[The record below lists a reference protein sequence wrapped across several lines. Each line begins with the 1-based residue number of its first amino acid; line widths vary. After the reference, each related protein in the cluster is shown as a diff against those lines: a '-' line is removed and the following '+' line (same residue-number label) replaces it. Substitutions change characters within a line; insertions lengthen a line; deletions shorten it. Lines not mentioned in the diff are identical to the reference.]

1 MDKQLHKRKV
11 TQRFLFY
18 LIIGLIFILTS
29 VTYELRVV
37 HRNFPERIA
46 ANLQEEFLEMENLLS
61 VYLDSLSKDEFL
73 HNTFASDT
81 FIRESASIPPDAF
94 YFFKY
99 LNDSLIYWSDNDIL
113 LGPEDIKAGN
123 HNRIIELVN
132 GIYYYSDTIVGNNRI
147 VGLFIIK
154 HYYPYQNLYL
164 QNRFHPPF
172 EAPPS
177 TSISLQPGT
186 YNISDSHG
194 FLFSIEPPLFTQPG
208 KIPGILLLVFYAVA
222 FLSLCASL
230 FQLYLLLA
238 DFIRSKLLLVL
249 SFSIDV
255 ILLRVLMFIFDVPRN
270 LHASYLFSP
279 DSFAASDWIPSLGDF
294 FFNALTILVI
304 AYTLFIT
311 YRNIILKRNIAS
323 YRRYFLIFTLFLHVF
338 IFFRLF
344 IWASNSL
351 IMDATYSLNL
361 NQVFFLSAESFLS
374 LGVMTILLFSF
385 FLVSYRIL
393 GLAYHY
399 AKRKPGIYFLFFG
412 ITAAVYALVCILFH
426 DCNLL
431 LFIPLV
437 VYGIVFFIQAS
448 FMPDLQRVS
457 FSAVVLYLFLFAILS
472 TAILSTVSAR
482 KEVEQR
488 KLLAIDLASGEDP
501 LTEYIL
507 LTIAEEMESDTNLR
521 ELLSL
526 APYSIEGEDNA
537 IKYIEDNYLSDRLRR
552 YEWMVTLCTPN
563 RDLIIQPEN
572 FIVNCFEYF
581 NDIITRIGK
590 PALGKGQYRYEN
602 EAGLSNY
609 ISCREYTL
617 NDNTDTIRI
626 YIELFS
632 FFIPEEGLGY
642 PELLIDERIKTFSG
656 LDQYSYARYVDDELV
671 FKYGDYPYRTEF
683 SKYGKRESGDFF
695 THNRADHYVYKID
708 ENEYL
713 MISKDQTGFL
723 ELLAPFSYLIIFFT
737 LFVLMFI
744 TAVNIPFSNPGFE
757 LNFRNQLQMYMITLI
772 IISFAIVGIISVR
785 YVINLN
791 TNKNKEI
798 LIEKTHSVLIEL
810 EHKLSGEGQ
819 LTADMQEYLTT
830 LLIKFS
836 KVFFSDINLY
846 DLQGNLLASSRPQ
859 IFQKQLLSTK
869 MNTEAFRTLTYDR
882 KLMFIHTETIGDQD
896 YYSAYVPFRNADNK
910 VVAYLNLPYFA
921 RQNELQDEISV
932 FLNAFLNLY
941 VLLIAIAIFIAILIS
956 RYVTRPLQ
964 VLRDKMSR
972 LSFGGSNEK
981 ISWSRKDE
989 IGTLIAEYNRMI
1001 DELSRSAELLAK
1013 SERESAWREM
1023 AKQVAHEIK
1032 NPLTPMRLSVQHL
1045 QKAWDEK
1052 TENWDERLL
1061 RFTQTIIEHIDTLSD
1076 IASEFSDF
1084 AKMPQKK
1091 EEKLDLSL
1099 VIRKSLD
1106 LFSDIDNI
1114 TFSYTSS
1121 LDPPYFVLADKNQLI
1136 RVFNNLIQNAVQAI
1150 GQKQNGSIHISLYRE
1165 GPDYK
1170 ISVSDNGP
1178 GIPEE
1183 MMDKIFSPSFTTKT
1197 SGMGLGLALVKS
1209 ILIEAGGGISLKSSS
1224 AEGTVFIISLP
1235 VYEDA

>member
-1 MDKQLHKRKV
+1 MDQKQHKRTL

-18 LIIGLIFILTS
+18 LILGLMFILTS
-29 VTYELRVV
+29 VIYEWRVV
-37 HRNFPERIA
+37 HRNYPERIA
-46 ANLQEEFLEMENLLS
+46 ENFQEDFLEMENDLS
-61 VYLDSLSKDEFL
+61 ACLDSLSQPKLLD
-73 HNTFASDT
+73 NIFASDT
-81 FIRESASIPPDAF
+81 FIRKSLSIPDAF

-99 LNDSLIYWSDNDIL
+99 VNDSLVYWSDNDIL
-113 LGPEDIKAGN
+113 LSPEDIEAARER
-123 HNRIIELVN
+123 RIIELVN
-132 GIYYYSDTIVGNNRI
+132 GIYYYSDTMVGDNRI
-147 VGLFIIK
+147 AGLFIIK

-164 QNRFHPPF
+164 QNRFHSPF

-177 TSISLQPGT
+177 TGIAFQPGT
-186 YNISDSHG
+186 YNISDSRG
-194 FLFSIEPPLFTQPG
+194 FLFSIDPPLFTQPG
-208 KIPGILLLVFYAVA
+208 KIPGMFLLWFYAIA
-222 FLSLCASL
+222 FLSICAAL
-230 FQLYLLLA
+230 FQLYLRLA
-238 DFIRSKLLLVL
+238 GFIRSKLLLVL

-255 ILLRVLMFIFDVPRN
+255 ILLRVLMFIFEVPRN

-294 FFNALTILVI
+294 LFNSLTLLVI
-304 AYTLFIT
+304 AFTLFVT
-311 YRNIILKRNIAS
+311 YRNIIMKRNIAS
-323 YRRYFLIFTLFLHVF
+323 FRRYFLIFSLFLHVF

-351 IMDATYSLNL
+351 VMDATYSMNL

-399 AKRKPGIYFLFFG
+399 AKRKPGLYFLFFG
-412 ITAAVYALVCILFH
+412 ITTAVYALVCIFIH

-437 VYGIVFFIQAS
+437 VYGIVFFFQAS
-448 FMPDLQRVS
+448 VMPDLQRVS

-472 TAILSTVSAR
+472 TAMLSAFNAR
-482 KEVEQR
+482 KEIEQR

-507 LTIAEEMESDTNLR
+507 LTIAEEMEADTMLR
-521 ELLSL
+521 GLLSE
-526 APYSIEGEDNA
+526 APYSIESEDRA
-537 IKYIEDNYLSDRLRR
+537 IQYIEDNYLSDRLRR
-552 YEWMVTLCTPN
+552 YEWMVTLCTPS
-563 RDLIIQPEN
+563 RDLIVQPDDYV
-572 FIVNCFEYF
+572 VNCYDYF
-581 NDIITRIGK
+581 NDIIERIGK
-590 PALGKGQYRYEN
+590 PALGKDQYRYDN

-609 ISCREYTL
+609 ISCSEFPVNYSM
-617 NDNTDTIRI
+617 DTVRV
-626 YIELFS
+626 YVELFS

-642 PELLIDERIKTFSG
+642 PELLIDEEIKTFSG
-656 LDQYSYARYVDDELV
+656 LDKYSYARYIDDELV
-671 FKYGDYPYRTEF
+671 FKYGDYTYRTEF
-683 SKYGKRESGDFF
+683 SKYGKHKSGDFF
-695 THNRADHYVYKID
+695 THNRADHYVYRID
-708 ENEYL
+708 ENEFL

-723 ELLAPFSYLIIFFT
+723 ELLAPFSYLLIFFT
-737 LFVLMFI
+737 LFVLIFI
-744 TAVNIPFSNPGFE
+744 LAVNFPFTNPGFE
-757 LNFRNQLQMYMITLI
+757 LNFRNQLQMYIITLI
-772 IISFAIVGIISVR
+772 IISFAIVGIITVR

-791 TNKNKEI
+791 TNKNKEA
-798 LIEKTHSVLIEL
+798 LSEKTHSVLIEL
-810 EHKLSGEGQ
+810 EHKLSGEEQ
-819 LTADMQEYLTT
+819 LTLDMEEYLTS

-846 DLQGNLLASSRPQ
+846 NLEGNLLASSRPQ

-869 MNTEAFRTLTYDR
+869 MNAEAFRILTYDR

-896 YYSAYVPFRNADNK
+896 YYSAYVPFRNADNN

-964 VLRDKMSR
+964 VIRDKMSR
-972 LSFGGSNEK
+972 LSLGGSNEK

-989 IGTLIAEYNRMI
+989 IGTLIAEYNRMT
-1001 DELSRSAELLAK
+1001 DELARSAELLAK

-1032 NPLTPMRLSVQHL
+1032 NPLTPMKLSVQHL

-1061 RFTQTIIEHIDTLSD
+1061 RFTQTIIEHIDTLSA

-1099 VIRKSLD
+1099 VIKKSLD
-1106 LFSDIDNI
+1106 LFSDIENI
-1114 TFSYTSS
+1114 AFSYKSS
-1121 LDPPYFVLADKNQLI
+1121 PEPPYYVLADKNQLI

-1150 GQKQNGSIHISLYRE
+1150 GHNKEGSIRISLDRE
-1165 GPDYK
+1165 GKDYR
-1170 ISVSDNGP
+1170 ISIADNGP
-1178 GIPEE
+1178 GIPVE

-1209 ILIEAGGGISLKSSS
+1209 ILIEAGGGISFESS
-1224 AEGTVFIISLP
+1224 AGEGTTFIITIP
-1235 VYEDA
+1235 VYKDA